1 MSTTESALFS
11 IIMPA
16 YNAEA
21 FIDRAI
27 GSVLKQDYPS
37 WELIVINDASS
48 DGTKDKILAYSDSR
62 VRYFETQGLRKPGI
76 VRNYGFTLAQGNFVT
91 LLDADDEYYP
101 DSLSS
106 FHRAFNNDSNLEAC
120 FGYPDLTNERHEVI
134 KPFSDFLKDND
145 PKQCF
150 KLDYLCQKPITF
162 DYRLLCFKRDL
173 LETIGDY
180 DESLLIVEDI
190 KYNLSILMLGEDKSI
205 LMRQP
210 TYQYRMNTGSLT
222 HEFNAAKIPE
232 FLKNQN
238 DLIDWLFTHPSLPKT
253 LKQHRSK
260 QLAYNYAMRVGILL
274 DHNHNGI
281 ARKLLNDALHNP
293 SIKLGDAFKILNK
306 MLLRAYVPMLNQA
319 AKTIKGNLSRH
330 RQDVLPNPS

>member
-1 MSTTESALFS
+1 MSIDSALFS

-21 FIDRAI
+21 FIERAI
-27 GSVLKQDYPS
+27 DSVLSQTYPN

-48 DGTKDKILAYSDSR
+48 DRTKEKTLSYSDPR
-62 VRYFETQGLRKPGI
+62 IRYFETEGLRKPGI
-76 VRNYGFTLAQGNFVT
+76 VRNYGFTLTQGDFIT

-106 FHRAFNNDSNLEAC
+106 FHNAFKQNADLQAC

-150 KLDYLCQKPITF
+150 KLEYLCQKPITF
-162 DYRLLCFKRDL
+162 DYRLLCFKKEL
-173 LETIGDY
+173 LGQIGNY

-190 KYNLSILMLGEDKSI
+190 KYNLSILMLGEEKSI
-205 LMRQP
+205 LMQHP
-210 TYQYRMNTGSLT
+210 TYQYRMNTSSLT
-222 HEFNAAKIPE
+222 HEFNPGKIPE

-238 DLIDWLFTHPSLPKT
+238 DLIDWLFTHPSLPNQ
-253 LKQHRSK
+253 LKQNRSR
-260 QLAYNYAMRVGILL
+260 QLAYNYGMRIGILL
-274 DHNHNGI
+274 DHNHGDI
-281 ARKLLNDALHNP
+281 ARQLINDALHNP
-293 SIKLGDAFKILNK
+293 KIKINDAFCILYK
-306 MLLRAYVPMLNQA
+306 MMLRAYFPIANNA
-319 AKTIKGNLSRH
+319 AKSIKANLSH
-330 RQDVLPNPS
+330 KQPEVATSH